1 MSAPTMRRFKAPL
14 EAGGEMD
21 AWVVLAIPFDAAEAF
36 GSRGRIS
43 VAGKMN
49 GAPFRT
55 SIFPSGTGRHH
66 MMVNKALQAAAG
78 AGPGDEVA
86 VEMARDDASRVD
98 AMPADLGAAIDA
110 SPDAARTFAAL
121 SDSGKNEF
129 IRWITGAKRAETREE
144 RIGKAVDR
152 LAAGKRRISG

>member
-1 MSAPTMRRFKAPL
+1 MSASQRFKVRL

-21 AWVVLAIPFDAAEAF
+21 AWVVLPVPFDAAEAF

-43 VAGKMN
+43 VAGTLN
-49 GAPFRT
+49 GAPFRN
-55 SIFPSGTGRHH
+55 SIFPSGSGSHH
-66 MMVNKALQAAAG
+66 MMVNKALQAASG
-78 AGPGDEVA
+78 AGPGDEVV

-98 AMPADLGAAIDA
+98 AMPPELGVALAA

-129 IRWITGAKRAETREE
+129 IRWIAGAKRAETREE
-144 RIGKAVDR
+144 RVGKAVIR
-152 LAAGKRRISG
+152 LAAGKRRVSG